1 MKQTTN
7 TRLNQLED
15 RNTAADEQAHDEQT
29 ITIKEVYE
37 RVVALEVKYDGDTV
51 YSYGYMKIA
60 ENRKTTKQFLGYVYF
75 LAAIA
80 VTDIL
85 FSIIAIYIHIT
96 MGV

>member
-1 MKQTTN
+1 MT
-7 TRLNQLED
+7 
-15 RNTAADEQAHDEQT
+15 EQI

-37 RVVALEVKYDGDTV
+37 RVIVLEVKYD
-51 YSYGYMKIA
+51 MKIA

-80 VTDIL
+80 LADIL

-96 MGV
+96 MGA